1 MDTPEKLY
9 SHLINC
15 SISHSQ
21 ILPSPS
27 YKCSKLRG
35 GSSKILYLPL
45 ASPNILGSI
54 FHNNNNDLVG
64 TGCPSNLIL
73 LDPLCIHHH
82 FQQTKFLLWSYPKDK
97 DIALILSS
105 LPLHIS
111 ILRLDIRT
119 KSLCCLI
126 FTKLTQ
132 GFPECELILISS
144 ITSLFLQLSS
154 PGYSLT
160 GPLWCLSDP
169 PLVASIRQW
178 WVDCGSQVG
187 GYLHIWL
194 GCCMRTFSMLEASL
208 NLPSLEAW
216 PGLMWCAI
224 GLRF

>member
-27 YKCSKLRG
+27 YKCSKLHG

-73 LDPLCIHHH
+73 LDPLCTHHH
-82 FQQTKFLLWSYPKDK
+82 YQPNK

-105 LPLHIS
+105 LPLHTS
-111 ILRLDIRT
+111 ILYNYEGYYRI
-119 KSLCCLI
+119 KSSCCII

-132 GFPECELILISS
+132 GFPKCELILTSS
-144 ITSLFLQLSS
+144 ITSLLLQLSS

-169 PLVASIRQW
+169 PLVASIRQ
-178 WVDCGSQVG
+178 
-187 GYLHIWL
+187 
-194 GCCMRTFSMLEASL
+194 
-208 NLPSLEAW
+208 
-216 PGLMWCAI
+216 
-224 GLRF
+224 